1 MIYTHF
7 ITGERYQIYAL
18 VGKQCTVR
26 EIGAALGPD
35 KVTVSR
41 ARLHKMERK
50 IAKAAAKATIKSLR
64 PLAHWVK
71 SVANDHGA

>member
-26 EIGAALGPD
+26 EIDAALGHD
-35 KVTVSR
+35 
-41 ARLHKMERK
+41 
-50 IAKAAAKATIKSLR
+50 KATVRRALR
-64 PLAHWVK
+64 RNRGGQGVSTQTGA
-71 SVANDHGA
+71 SVG